1 MILPGSYANGFAPRD
16 GMPLYPELWRG
27 CVGAWAP
34 CLGPTGL
41 TLRDWS
47 GYQNHGTLTNMDAG
61 SDWVASNK
69 GTTLDFD
76 GVNDFVDCGTR
87 LTTAVANAL
96 SVSMW
101 VRCRSRASLQYVF
114 ANVNASGADCNVGL
128 IFGLTANKLG
138 WTQSA
143 ASQDAV
149 SAGSI
154 TDGDWHHVCATRSG
168 TTGAWRIGLYIDG
181 SGAVTTTTV
190 NQIASGSVTG
200 TLVIGR
206 AGSFNGLYGNIIVGD
221 VRLYNREIT
230 HRETLL
236 LASHPSAAYMIAPR
250 KRARALAAFRA
261 YWAARK
267 AQIIGG
273 GL

>member
-16 GMPLYPELWRG
+16 GQPLYPELWRG

-47 GYQNHGTLTNMDAG
+47 GFANHGTLTNMDAG
-61 SDWVASNK
+61 SDWVSSTKCIA
-69 GTTLDFD
+69 LDFD
-76 GVNDFVDCGTR
+76 GTNDFVDCGTR
-87 LTTAVANAL
+87 VTAAVSDVV

-101 VRCRSRASLQYVF
+101 VRVRSRASLQYLF
-114 ANVNASGADCNVGL
+114 ANVNVAGNSCNFGL

-149 SAGSI
+149 SSGSI
-154 TDGDWHHVCATRSG
+154 TDGEWHHVCATRGG

-181 SGAVTTTTV
+181 SGVVTTTTV
-190 NQIASGSVTG
+190 NPGSSADA
-200 TLVIGR
+200 LAIGR
-206 AGSFNGLYGNIIVGD
+206 AGSFNGLYSNVIVGD
-221 VRLYNREIT
+221 ARLYNREIA
-230 HRETLL
+230 HKEVLL
-236 LASHPSAAYMIAPR
+236 LALNPSAAYMVAPR
-250 KRARALAAFRA
+250 RRASSAVQFNRRRRLL
-261 YWAARK
+261 
-267 AQIIGG
+267 IGASS
-273 GL
+273 